1 MRAQEFIIEY
11 TSGQV
16 TNSRGKSIGNYAN
29 FKNWFR
35 NSVAVDSSGRP
46 LVVYHGTSASF
57 DEFNLGS
64 DDRTREIYGPGFY
77 VTHSSEIAN
86 NFVGNERQNI
96 MPLYIS
102 IQRPIVVNKFGLGGD
117 KLGSSIIRDL
127 IKASPNFEK
136 EITKWG
142 KPNDNP
148 NNLLSSAVERFTD
161 RTESPL
167 EQIIGVSKL
176 FYQGVNKHQYLA
188 LVTQLTGYDGVVA
201 KLDSN
206 TIYFVAWQK
215 NQLKSATGNSG
226 QYSLGSGNILGEKL

>member
-1 MRAQEFIIEY
+1 
-11 TSGQV
+11 
-16 TNSRGKSIGNYAN
+16 
-29 FKNWFR
+29 
-35 NSVAVDSSGRP
+35 
-46 LVVYHGTSASF
+46 
-57 DEFNLGS
+57 
-64 DDRTREIYGPGFY
+64 
-77 VTHSSEIAN
+77 
-86 NFVGNERQNI
+86 

-102 IQRPIVVNKFGLGGD
+102 IQRPLIVNKFGLGGD

-127 IKASPNFEK
+127 ITASPNFQK

-142 KPNDNP
+142 EANDNP
-148 NNLLSSAVERFTD
+148 NKLLSSAVERFTD